1 MVNNA
6 KTYNQPSS
14 QIFGDAERI
23 RKFTSNWMVKANPA
37 YRDPGYSAFATPLPD
52 ETKKRS
58 SSVAQL
64 DPTDKGQIG
73 TGKRLRLRAGN
84 TPQTAETQARRSPS
98 AVLAEGV
105 AAADEEEA
113 GFVGKSF
120 QQAQEQIVKEM
131 IDHKNFIDFVN
142 LPHRT
147 LTQYYSFIGPS
158 NVTSLKRV
166 RDKVTGKHGRV
177 DATGVTDMK
186 SWDAFEKE
194 TRRIWENARAY
205 NEDGSVIYNLAGELE
220 VCSGSVNSTYMNVS
234 NSSVC
239 FSRPSSKSVWQK
251 PKNS

>member
-37 YRDPGYSAFATPLPD
+37 YRDPNYTAFATPLPD

-64 DPTDKGQIG
+64 DPTVKDQPG
-73 TGKRLRLRAGN
+73 TGKRLRLRAGD
-84 TPQTAETQARRSPS
+84 TPQTAQPQARRSSS
-98 AVLAEGV
+98 AIIPESIATL
-105 AAADEEEA
+105 DEEDV

-120 QQAQEQIVKEM
+120 QQAQEQIVREM
-131 IDHKNFIDFVN
+131 IDHKNFVDFVN

-147 LTQYYSFIGPS
+147 LTQYYSFIGPA

-166 RDKVTGKHGRV
+166 RDKVTGKHGRD

-194 TRRIWENARAY
+194 TRRIWDNARAY

-220 VCSGSVNSTYMNVS
+220 VCEGPYFHIHDY
-234 NSSVC
+234 C
-239 FSRPSSKSVWQK
+239 
-251 PKNS
+251 